1 METLYSRTALK
12 WKNSLSHGRP
22 SVGPSCGWWHV
33 AGTDGLSWRGTV
45 GPSSTPALE
54 QPAWGE
60 TWLRHLPMC
69 CVIGASHLTVLCF
82 EFMVYGQGSSSAYL
96 LGFVRIMWVI
106 MCKGSQQC
114 LADDGG
120 YYYKDTWWWE
130 LVQTVGQRR
139 KMCGYQLS
147 DFNPIFIKS

>member
-1 METLYSRTALK
+1 
-12 WKNSLSHGRP
+12 
-22 SVGPSCGWWHV
+22 
-33 AGTDGLSWRGTV
+33 
-45 GPSSTPALE
+45 
-54 QPAWGE
+54 
-60 TWLRHLPMC
+60 
-69 CVIGASHLTVLCF
+69 
-82 EFMVYGQGSSSAYL
+82 MVYGQGSSSAYL